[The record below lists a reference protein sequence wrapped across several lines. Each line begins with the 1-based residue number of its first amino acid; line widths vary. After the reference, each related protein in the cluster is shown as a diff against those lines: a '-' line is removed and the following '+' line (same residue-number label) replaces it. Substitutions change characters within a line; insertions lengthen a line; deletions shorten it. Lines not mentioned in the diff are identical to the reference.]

1 MAIEL
6 EKMIIV
12 ILVMTIFITGVSLFT
27 GDLYNNYPNV
37 QNVTY
42 ITQSGE
48 LADQISGM
56 QGEIEAAGDA
66 GVEVNMVTGAWR
78 VLVLLFRSMNVFE
91 ALIGNTLT
99 LLHLPS
105 EFALLFVGIITV
117 IVIFGLVYLI
127 MSMRR

>member
-1 MAIEL
+1 MGIEL

-42 ITQSGE
+42 LTDSGE
-48 LADQISGM
+48 LADQIGSM
-56 QGEIEAAGDA
+56 QGEIESAGDA
-66 GVEVNMVTGAWR
+66 GVIENMITGAWR
-78 VLVLLFRSMNVFE
+78 VLTLLFKSINVFD
-91 ALIGNTLT
+91 ALIRDTLT

-105 EFALLFVGIITV
+105 EFALLFTGIITV
-117 IVIFGLVYLI
+117 IVIFGVAYLI
-127 MSMRR
+127 MNMPR